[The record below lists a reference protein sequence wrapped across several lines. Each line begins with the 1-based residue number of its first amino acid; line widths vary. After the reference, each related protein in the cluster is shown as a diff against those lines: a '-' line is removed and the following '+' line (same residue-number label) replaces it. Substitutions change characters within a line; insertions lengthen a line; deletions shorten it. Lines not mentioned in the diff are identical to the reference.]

1 MIDEKKLIK
10 EIQARHDFWTN
21 KSVKC
26 IEDGNTFKADMCNIM
41 VAELNMILHMI
52 DEQPKADEWIPCS
65 ERLPDEGKEVLISYD
80 YDSFDIEMTPKRY
93 LGVMIGCYEDS
104 EWWSSGKWTDG
115 VTAWYPLPDP
125 WEGDSK

>member
-1 MIDEKKLIK
+1 MIDEKKLKK
-10 EIQARHDFWTN
+10 ELREKIYPEKFGER
-21 KSVKC
+21 
-26 IEDGNTFKADMCNIM
+26 CNPLDVIY
-41 VAELNMILHMI
+41 AILQLI
-52 DEQPKADEWIPCS
+52 DEQPKVNEWIPCS